1 MLTMPEINSI
11 KYLRNDKSLSINKI
25 ADIHKINWRTAKKY
39 ADGEQIPKE
48 KVKGKKGMMY
58 EEKWG
63 EIVSDWLLED
73 QKLKRKS
80 RRINKT
86 LFGDLQ
92 EMGFPGSYRTLCNF
106 VQEWRGSRNHTE
118 GKEHDKNYERLSH
131 PPAEAQLDFGLM
143 EAVKDGKYIDVH
155 CLVMTL
161 PFSNSAFVVPLPGE
175 NQECLFYGMKRIF
188 NQLGGVPKK
197 IRIDNMKTAV
207 VKPRKNGT
215 ETVFTNEF
223 IQFANFFGF
232 EPQACNAYS
241 GHEKGNV
248 ENKVGYIRYN
258 FITPAPLIIDLE
270 HLAQLLEEHLINDR
284 QRVHYVKGCSIQE
297 LLEEEHQYLWALPDE
312 DYPVFKEEK
321 AKANKYGE
329 VVIDKTKVYVPKGYN
344 YSQMSLIKYWDRFK
358 VVSPHGEILLEDWRP
373 YMEKGR
379 KIPWDSIL
387 KSWLHKPR
395 VVDYS
400 RHAQYLPGR
409 IAEYIKVNNYDIRKE
424 RMKWLIS
431 LLATHEMTEIN
442 EQFYELVSC
451 QSAIL
456 QEPENHPYDIDW
468 SKYDQ
473 LQKTDVVVG
482 EAQ

>member
-11 KYLRNDKSLSINKI
+11 KCLRNDKSLSINEI

-39 ADGEQIPKE
+39 ADSEQIPEE
-48 KVKGKKGMMY
+48 KVKEKKGMMY
-58 EEKWG
+58 EEEWG

-73 QKLKRKS
+73 QKLKKKL
-80 RRINKT
+80 RRTNKT
-86 LFGDLQ
+86 LLESLR
-92 EMGFPGSYRTLCNF
+92 EMGFPGSYRTVCSF
-106 VQEWRGSRNHTE
+106 VQEWKESRNYSE
-118 GKEHDKNYERLSH
+118 EYDKNYERLSH

-143 EAVKDGKYIDVH
+143 EAVKDGKYIDIH

-161 PFSNSAFVVPLPGE
+161 PFSNSAFAVPLPGE

-188 NQLGGVPKK
+188 TQLGGVPRK

-258 FITPAPLIIDLE
+258 FITPAPLITDLE
-270 HLAQLLEEHLINDR
+270 HLTRLLEEHLINDR
-284 QRVHYVKGCSIQE
+284 YRIHYAKGRSIQE
-297 LLEEEHQYLWALPDE
+297 LLGEEHQYLWALPDE
-312 DYPVFKEEK
+312 NYPVFKEEK

-358 VVSPHGEILLEDWRP
+358 VLSPYGEILLKDWRP
-373 YMEKGR
+373 YMEKSR

-400 RHAQYLPGR
+400 RHAKYLPGR

-424 RMKWLIS
+424 RMQWLIS
-431 LLATHEMTEIN
+431 LLVTHEMTEIS
-442 EQFYELVSC
+442 EQFYELVSY
-451 QSAIL
+451 QSPML

-473 LQKTDVVVG
+473 LHKADVVAG